1 MMNKTYYEYYKDSPE
16 LMAQLLASAY
26 IAGLCASKSF
36 ETDEIDEIVW
46 DNELTGKLIDQY
58 LRTLNAIHPTYLGKA
73 D

>member
-1 MMNKTYYEYYKDSPE
+1 MQNTYYEYYRDSPE

-26 IAGLCASKSF
+26 IAGLDASKNF
-36 ETDEIDEIVW
+36 EPGEIDEIVW
-46 DNELTGKLIDQY
+46 DNELTGKLIAQY